1 MYQLNFND
9 VQQSK
14 LKWNIDLFHELMEE
28 KRIFSTAE
36 AKKIREHLNEI
47 GALPNLSNH
56 YDWATLC
63 ISYALIKNLGQN
75 ETKLKS
81 TPNTR
86 GYEISSFK
94 TCFQKQSHLWLAL
107 LSENLFLLYPDKQVT
122 KDDLYQYVTQLWHV
136 GAVALDE
143 RWQSCQNHYQ
153 NSQFEARKLFASELM
168 DLASK
173 NLQSASKIT
182 FDGVDSSKSESI
194 VDMNNAPKSEL
205 EIALNQ
211 LVPLKSMVFKSQGL
225 RYDCY
230 QVQLSEYQDLVKKQ
244 KELRF
249 ALGKA
254 EHEVLIEQAVG
265 ISYGYNIR
273 ILRPEHEWQERH
285 QQDLEQT
292 LRQFTNPKSYKLP
305 ICIGIDEQ
313 GNAIFKDLFDA
324 PHIFITG
331 MTKSGKS
338 ACMRGLLQSLFTL
351 NDDSR
356 KIEVAI
362 LDKARV
368 DYVCFENE
376 KNLMDN
382 QPIKET
388 DEMLKFLN
396 ACLDEMD
403 SRLEQMEHLGMTN
416 WADFC
421 KINPKPYRIIVIDE
435 LAGLVKV
442 NKEVSAVL
450 ERLTAESR
458 KAGFHLILSTQ
469 TANSENFPQTL
480 RINVPSRLAM
490 KVDTADQSRTA
501 LDRTG
506 AEKLLGK
513 GDHLIKWNG
522 EPDLV
527 FAHSYNI

>member
-1 MYQLNFND
+1 MYQLNTN
-9 VQQSK
+9 SNA
-14 LKWNIDLFHELMEE
+14 LWNMDYFHEIMDD

-47 GALPNLSNH
+47 GALPNLANH

-63 ISYALIKNLGQN
+63 ISYALIKGYSQDEHKIKTVPAGNN
-75 ETKLKS
+75 
-81 TPNTR
+81 
-86 GYEISSFK
+86 GYEIKSFK
-94 TCFQKQSHLWLAL
+94 TCFQEQKHLWLAI
-107 LSENLFLLYPDKQVT
+107 LSEQLFQLYPDKKVT
-122 KDDLYQYVTQLWHV
+122 KDDLYQYITQLWHI
-136 GAVALDE
+136 GAVALFE
-143 RWQSCQNHYQ
+143 RWKSCQNHHQ
-153 NSQFEARKLFASELM
+153 DSNFEARKLFASELM
-168 DLASK
+168 ELANK
-173 NLQSASKIT
+173 NLQSASKIA
-182 FDGVDSSKSESI
+182 FDGIDSSKSESV
-194 VDMNNAPKSEL
+194 VDMDNAQKSVL
-205 EIALNQ
+205 EIELKKLSA
-211 LVPLKSMVFKSQGL
+211 LKSIEFKSQGL

-285 QQDLEQT
+285 QQDLEQS
-292 LRQFTNPKSYKLP
+292 LRKFDNPKSYKLP

-313 GNAIFKDLFDA
+313 GYAIFKDLFDA

-338 ACMRGLLQSLFTL
+338 ACMRGLLQSLFIL
-351 NDDSR
+351 NDDSC

-368 DYVCFENE
+368 DYICFENE
-376 KNLMDN
+376 QNLMKN

-396 ACLDEMD
+396 ECLDEMD
-403 SRLEQMEHLGMTN
+403 SRLEQMENLGVTN
-416 WADFC
+416 WADFR

-435 LAGLVKV
+435 LAGLINV
-442 NKEVSAVL
+442 NKNIVKVL

-501 LDRTG
+501 LDTAG
-506 AEKLLGK
+506 AENLLGK
-513 GDHLIKWNG
+513 GDHLIKWVG
-522 EPDLV
+522 EPIV

>member
-1 MYQLNFND
+1 MYELNPNTTTMWDTDYFY
-9 VQQSK
+9 
-14 LKWNIDLFHELMEE
+14 ELMDD
-28 KRIFSTAE
+28 KRIFSTVDS
-36 AKKIREHLNEI
+36 KKIREQLNEV
-47 GALPNLSNH
+47 GALPELSNH

-63 ISYALIKNLGQN
+63 ISYALMRGLSQHLDKIKAVPTGSN
-75 ETKLKS
+75 
-81 TPNTR
+81 
-86 GYEISSFK
+86 GYEIKSFK
-94 TCFQKQSHLWLAL
+94 TCFQEQKHLWLAI
-107 LSENLFLLYPDKQVT
+107 LSEQLFTLYPDKKIT
-122 KDDLYQYVTQLWHV
+122 KDDLYQYITQLWHV
-136 GAVALDE
+136 GASELWALWE
-143 RWQSCQNHYQ
+143 RCKEFKQGSDL
-153 NSQFEARKLFASELM
+153 EARKAFAQELV
-168 DLASK
+168 DLAHK
-173 NLQSASKIT
+173 NLQSASNIT
-182 FDGVDSSKSESI
+182 FDGIDTAKSESV
-194 VDMNNAPKSEL
+194 VDMDNVQKSAL
-205 EIALNQ
+205 EIELKKLSALQ
-211 LVPLKSMVFKSQGL
+211 SIAFKSQGL

-273 ILRPEHEWQERH
+273 ILRPEHEWQERN
-285 QQDLEQT
+285 QQDLEQS
-292 LRQFTNPKSYKLP
+292 LRKFDNPKSYKLP

-376 KNLMDN
+376 QNLMEN

-396 ACLDEMD
+396 ECLDEMD
-403 SRLEQMEHLGMTN
+403 SRLEQMENLGMTN

-421 KINPKPYRIIVIDE
+421 KITPKPYRIIVIDE
-435 LAGLVKV
+435 LAGLINI
-442 NKEVSAVL
+442 NKNILKVL

-501 LDRTG
+501 LDKSG
-506 AEKLLGK
+506 AEKLLGR

-522 EPDLV
+522 EPELV